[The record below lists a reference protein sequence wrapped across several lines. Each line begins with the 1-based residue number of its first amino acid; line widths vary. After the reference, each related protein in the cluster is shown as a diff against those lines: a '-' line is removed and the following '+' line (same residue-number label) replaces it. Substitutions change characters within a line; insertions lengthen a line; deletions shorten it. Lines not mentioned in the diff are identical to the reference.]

1 MGSAGPRLSDATV
14 PVVRYNSWLDACY
27 SDSVMGGMNFG
38 NTQWTVVD
46 GARNGDMEQLE
57 KLFQTYITPIR
68 CLIASHRST
77 ATRQEIDDLVQEFC
91 RVCLRR
97 DFLRN
102 VDRSKGRFRHFLQ
115 VCLRNF
121 LRDDAR
127 RPDQPVED
135 AAPLGNGTE
144 PNGDSPVREIEVGV
158 DDTEEWRA
166 LDEPW
171 ALKIQRSALQ
181 FVDRRLAAK
190 GRPEQVRGVIVRRL
204 RADET
209 DSTLPE
215 EAISL
220 GIASAD
226 LTTLLHRSR
235 EAYREFIQLEIARQ
249 VSPSEIAA
257 EQNYLIEVL
266 ARIKKRSV
274 PGA

>member
-1 MGSAGPRLSDATV
+1 MRP
-14 PVVRYNSWLDACY
+14 NSWLDAFY
-27 SDSVMGGMNFG
+27 SDSVMGGVNFG

-46 GARNGDMEQLE
+46 GARNGDMAQLE
-57 KLFQTYITPIR
+57 KLFQTYLTPIR

-127 RPDQPVED
+127 RPEQPVEN
-135 AAPLGNGTE
+135 AAPLGDGTE
-144 PNGDSPVREIEVGV
+144 ASGDSPVREIEVGV
-158 DDTEEWRA
+158 DDSDEWRA

-171 ALKIQRSALQ
+171 ALKIQRSGLQ

-190 GRPEQVRGVIVRRL
+190 GRSEQVRGVIVRRL

-209 DSTLPE
+209 DATLPE

-220 GIASAD
+220 GLASAD

-249 VSPSEIAA
+249 VSPAEMAA

-274 PGA
+274 PGS